1 MGLEER
7 RSTDTAIRPS
17 LAMLCPGTQD
27 DNPYLRAPEEQ
38 TEIDRR
44 VAIYAKQVEET
55 GRITWLPH
63 RGEGESA

>member
-1 MGLEER
+1 MGLESD
-7 RSTDTAIRPS
+7 RSVDTAIRPS
-17 LAMLCPGTQD
+17 QAMLRRKSQGDSPR
-27 DNPYLRAPEEQ
+27 LRAPQEQ
-38 TEIDRR
+38 AEIDRR